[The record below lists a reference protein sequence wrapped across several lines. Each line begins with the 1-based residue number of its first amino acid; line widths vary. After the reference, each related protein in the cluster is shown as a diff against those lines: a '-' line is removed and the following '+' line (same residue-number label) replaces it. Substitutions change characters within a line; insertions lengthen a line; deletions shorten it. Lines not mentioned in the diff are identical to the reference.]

1 LVFAA
6 QESEMDSFR
15 VGARRAL
22 AARHSPAAAADAS
35 PPERTL
41 ASEWWRETIPEE
53 EAFEGVEPGTVL
65 WEQRRAALAE
75 RRVQT
80 ALGLRI
86 CAAACCVQQRAA
98 SDASGAGA
106 VRCRR
111 VVALEQVLED
121 AVAAAE
127 EAGWEREALVVRTA
141 EAEAAAAAAQA
152 KSVAAAARAA
162 GEMQTADYL
171 RRLLSR
177 AEQVRTACR
186 CACAHACVPSAG
198 RSDSRV
204 FCSSG
209 TPHARRC
216 GSCAAAPPGARRS
229 WLRRWTR

>member
-1 LVFAA
+1 
-6 QESEMDSFR
+6 MDSFR

-22 AARHSPAAAADAS
+22 AARHASAAAADAS

-75 RRVQT
+75 RCVQT
-80 ALGLRI
+80 ALGCAA
-86 CAAACCVQQRAA
+86 CAAACCVQHAA
-98 SDASGAGA
+98 SDASGAV

-152 KSVAAAARAA
+152 KSAAAAARAA

-177 AEQVRTACR
+177 AEQARTACR
-186 CACAHACVPSAG
+186 CLCS
-198 RSDSRV
+198 RSSCRPFSRP
-204 FCSSG
+204 F
-209 TPHARRC
+209 
-216 GSCAAAPPGARRS
+216 
-229 WLRRWTR
+229 